1 MKRNILRYARSY
13 GLNSVLVLKALK
25 ILIVFAAAATVL
37 MTIAYNTLNVSMRK
51 DLMSK
56 NTMELKKTAVLFENF
71 FREAE
76 YLAAKTFINK
86 DVNHFMSLSDAE
98 KITPY
103 QKEKLLDAVNGWS
116 VYNTGVKNV
125 YIYNS
130 KAGCVVSGEDILPK
144 TEFKNEFWFNETENN
159 YTGSY
164 KIAFQKNPDSFLNS
178 IYFIKKAA
186 ENPTYVVVELD
197 VYNIKTKLENVS
209 GTDSLVYIIINGEVV
224 YSNVSYK
231 KPEWIEQCLDGEQGF
246 LKKEG
251 LVYGHQQSYYYGYD
265 CIICS
270 DDAEYMQGVKNMYT
284 LYIIIFAALLGI
296 MVFISAY
303 MSMDSF
309 SYITDFMEIFETKK
323 QQKTLKDNEIKY
335 ISDKIVYLINDN
347 EMLKKEVE
355 KKITDYNDMQ
365 HKALQKQITPHF
377 INNSLT
383 VLGVS
388 VINECGYGAD
398 SLKMITRLSRIVKY
412 SYISDDIFVTLKE
425 ELEFLHDYLEFLKC
439 RYKNLE
445 FDIKCDKSLY
455 NSKILK
461 MIMQPFAENAVF
473 YGIKDKKCMF
483 FVTVTEKGGNL
494 ETEFYDNGEGM
505 SREKTAEITEYNE
518 TDNFDSEK
526 IGIKNVYR
534 RLKIIY
540 GEKSQMTVES
550 EEGKFTRV
558 KIIIPKEERTDD

>member
-197 VYNIKTKLENVS
+197 VYNIKTKLEQNRIFH
-209 GTDSLVYIIINGEVV
+209 D
-224 YSNVSYK
+224 
-231 KPEWIEQCLDGEQGF
+231 
-246 LKKEG
+246 
-251 LVYGHQQSYYYGYD
+251 
-265 CIICS
+265 
-270 DDAEYMQGVKNMYT
+270 KN
-284 LYIIIFAALLGI
+284 
-296 MVFISAY
+296 
-303 MSMDSF
+303 
-309 SYITDFMEIFETKK
+309 
-323 QQKTLKDNEIKY
+323 
-335 ISDKIVYLINDN
+335 
-347 EMLKKEVE
+347 
-355 KKITDYNDMQ
+355 
-365 HKALQKQITPHF
+365 P
-377 INNSLT
+377 
-383 VLGVS
+383 S
-388 VINECGYGAD
+388 VQA
-398 SLKMITRLSRIVKY
+398 
-412 SYISDDIFVTLKE
+412 
-425 ELEFLHDYLEFLKC
+425 
-439 RYKNLE
+439 
-445 FDIKCDKSLY
+445 
-455 NSKILK
+455 
-461 MIMQPFAENAVF
+461 
-473 YGIKDKKCMF
+473 
-483 FVTVTEKGGNL
+483 
-494 ETEFYDNGEGM
+494 
-505 SREKTAEITEYNE
+505 
-518 TDNFDSEK
+518 
-526 IGIKNVYR
+526 
-534 RLKIIY
+534 
-540 GEKSQMTVES
+540 
-550 EEGKFTRV
+550 
-558 KIIIPKEERTDD
+558 